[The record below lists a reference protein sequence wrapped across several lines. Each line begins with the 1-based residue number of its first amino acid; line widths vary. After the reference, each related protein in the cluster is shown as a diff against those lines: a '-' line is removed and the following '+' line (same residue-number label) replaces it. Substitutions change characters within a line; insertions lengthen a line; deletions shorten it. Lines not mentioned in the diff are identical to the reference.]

1 MNRNLKLNLN
11 ETPWAV
17 TGNCHGGEVL
27 EKNLKENQTQ
37 LIQCFVHISKGQ
49 HVYLKQQGA

>member
-1 MNRNLKLNLN
+1 MNLKLNLN

-49 HVYLKQQGA
+49 HVYLNQQGA